1 MRLKLHDDVEGH
13 KSGETVEVPEE
24 RAKWL
29 LENGYA
35 SQTGR
40 DADGVH
46 ATSVEAKLDP
56 TLAENRKD
64 KPERDL
70 AERMAEGLGTPG
82 SAKPDPREM
91 APKPYLDRPN
101 PIELTNG
108 KGDPAKAANGKEAL
122 EARAEKADP
131 EDAVENDPAAA
142 EEQREEND
150 KAEAKVEKLEEKKA
164 DAETTE
170 EAAEIAAKVAKRR
183 RA

>member
-1 MRLKLHDDVEGH
+1 MRIKLHDDVEGH
-13 KSGETVEVPEE
+13 KSGETVDVPES

-35 SQTGR
+35 SQAGR

-64 KPERDL
+64 EPEPGL
-70 AERMAEGLGTPG
+70 AERMDEGLGTPG
-82 SAKPDPREM
+82 FTKPDKDELVPQ
-91 APKPYLDRPN
+91 PYLDRPD
-101 PIELTNG
+101 PIERTNG
-108 KGDPAKAANGKEAL
+108 KGDPEKAEKGKEAL

-131 EDAVENDPAAA
+131 EEAVENDPEAA
-142 EEQREEND
+142 EEQRKEND
-150 KAEAKVEKLEEKKA
+150 KAEAKVEKLEDKKA

-170 EAAEIAAKVAKRR
+170 EAAEIAAKTARR
-183 RA
+183 RRS